1 MARPDRS
8 RPEKLRPPRRAPDG
22 ALWLGG
28 RQSPPPENGARGRS
42 RSAAEFHRD
51 QNRGDRQRPRVAH
64 DAGAPLERGRRV
76 GDSTLRGRDAQ
87 AASEGDAR
95 LLLGLRDLRGRRPAR
110 GGENRLP
117 QSLIFFFSSASR
129 KKNRPKKN

>member
-1 MARPDRS
+1 MARADRS
-8 RPEKLRPPRRAPDG
+8 RPEKLRAPRRAPDG

-28 RQSPPPENGARGRS
+28 RQSPPPENGERGRS

-51 QNRGDRQRPRVAH
+51 QNRGHRQRPRVAH
-64 DAGAPLERGRRV
+64 DAGAPLERGRRP

-117 QSLIFFFSSASR
+117 QSLTSFFFIGLL
-129 KKNRPKKN
+129 KKKKS